1 MPLIPARKDFNK
13 MSGYMYG
20 LFLLISFGAS
30 IAGAICGIGGGVII
44 KPTLDA
50 FGVLSVSAISFLSG
64 CTVLAMTC
72 YSVIK
77 GKMSGESLVDM
88 KTGTPLAIGAAIGGV
103 VGKSMFQAVSSLF
116 ADKNM
121 VGAVQAACLLIITLG
136 TLIYTIKKDKINT
149 HHVANPV
156 ICVLIGLVLGI
167 LSSFLGIGGGPI
179 NLVVLFFFFSMDT
192 KAAAQ
197 NSLYII
203 LFSQITGTLNSLVT
217 GTVPEFSIW
226 LLVLMVIGG
235 ILGGMS
241 GRVINKRIDVKVVDK
256 LFLFLMVAII
266 GINVYNIY
274 QFM

>member
-1 MPLIPARKDFNK
+1 MPLIPARKDFDK
-13 MSGYMYG
+13 MSGYLYG

-116 ADKNM
+116 ADKDM
-121 VGAVQAACLLIITLG
+121 VGAVQAACLLVITLG
-136 TLIYTIKKDKINT
+136 TLIYTIKKDRIHT
-149 HHVANPV
+149 HHVTNPV

-203 LFSQITGTLNSLVT
+203 LFSQITGLLNSLVT

-241 GRVINKRIDVKVVDK
+241 GRVINKKIDEMVVDK
-256 LFLFLMVAII
+256 LFLFLMVVII
-266 GINVYNIY
+266 VINIYNIY